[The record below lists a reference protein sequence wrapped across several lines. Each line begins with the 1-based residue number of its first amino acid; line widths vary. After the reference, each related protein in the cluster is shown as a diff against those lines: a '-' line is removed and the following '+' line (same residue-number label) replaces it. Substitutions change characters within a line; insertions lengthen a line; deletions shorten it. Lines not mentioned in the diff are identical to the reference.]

1 MFKDDA
7 DDNSSEENVVAPDM
21 KPFEKRGFTVGNFA
35 FYPGWTERFNTDK
48 VRRIIETTIRDEM
61 TFEEY
66 SENFAATVC
75 VKIANHVRKEVKSV
89 VNPKFRI
96 VVHVV
101 VGGLLNGLGTTG
113 AVRCLWDPKTDS
125 MIFDTME
132 TDNFFCCVS
141 VFGIYTQ

>member
-1 MFKDDA
+1 MFKDDS

-21 KPFEKRGFTVGNFA
+21 NPFEKRGFSVGNFA

-48 VRRIIETTIRDEM
+48 VKRIVENAIRDEM
-61 TFEEY
+61 MFDEY
-66 SENFAATVC
+66 DENHASTAC
-75 VKIANHVRKEVKSV
+75 AKIANHVREEVKRLV
-89 VNPKFRI
+89 HPKFRI
-96 VVHVV
+96 VVQVV
-101 VGGLLNGLGTTG
+101 IGGLMNGLGTSG

-125 MIFDTME
+125 MATDTLQ